1 MSRIRIQE
9 PPVKAKPSVD
19 LHVLA
24 SIHPELMHDSHVY
37 VHCKVSNQREEMLVR
52 IWRTTFLIDRD
63 SSKESNLV
71 HAENIT
77 YAPQWTFLPNNQDY
91 NFLLIFSSL
100 PKSCKRFDLEERTA
114 GPGGFYVKSI
124 FRNSTDVYQV
134 KLM

>member
-1 MSRIRIQE
+1 MSRIVIQE
-9 PPVKAKPSVD
+9 PPIKAKPYVD
-19 LHVLA
+19 MDVLA
-24 SIHPELMHDSHVY
+24 AIHPELMHDSHVY
-37 VHCKVSNQREEMLVR
+37 VHCKVSTQREEMLVR

-63 SSKESNLV
+63 SSKESNLL

-77 YAPQWTFLPNNQDY
+77 YAPQWTFLANNQAY

-114 GPGGFYVKSI
+114 GPGGFYVKRIS
-124 FRNSTDVYQV
+124 RNSADVYQV